1 MNNNSDFLK
10 IIGLF
15 TMLIDHI
22 GAVFYPQ
29 VTLFRIIGR
38 IAFPIF
44 AYQIGVGYKNTKNLR
59 KYLLRLLLVGIISQV
74 PYSLLF
80 TTKTLN
86 IFFTLLIGL
95 IAITVYERINPAL
108 GMLFPFLSLF
118 IDFDYG
124 IYGVFTI
131 LVLFVFNQRNTMFI
145 AGQGLL
151 NITYC
156 LWYNSFLQMYSILAV
171 FLILYFKI
179 NIRINVSKLWFYAF
193 YPVHL
198 IILLLL
204 NSNIFL

>member
-1 MNNNSDFLK
+1 
-10 IIGLF
+10 
-15 TMLIDHI
+15 MLIDHI

-171 FLILYFKI
+171 LILYFKI

>member
-1 MNNNSDFLK
+1 
-10 IIGLF
+10 
-15 TMLIDHI
+15 MLIDHI